1 MNDQVTR
8 PRTRGKRPRHN
19 YSPAS
24 NFDPSSRTRGSSMPC
39 RRVREGLRR
48 SLKPLGFS
56 FSTRIPLV
64 GVFLRRRRSEHM
76 FHYPTRCSIRMT
88 ERRRGHS
95 SVVTPIAWP
104 KWRSRRSWTAQVE
117 GGVRGRA
124 STGVLSFHG
133 LRDLVLLLR
142 NGFVDLVCHGLVGR
156 RLLESGSDALSQV
169 TLSNLEA
176 EGLSLTALLRQLHGR
191 KVDFEIARVLLK
203 RFKGY

>member
-64 GVFLRRRRSEHM
+64 GVFLRRRRGEHM

-124 STGVLSFHG
+124 CNRCGVPNGTLTFVKPEIKGKRG
-133 LRDLVLLLR
+133 LRR
-142 NGFVDLVCHGLVGR
+142 KSGLNQYPNQTPRDSPANVVIPIR
-156 RLLESGSDALSQV
+156 YASA
-169 TLSNLEA
+169 
-176 EGLSLTALLRQLHGR
+176 
-191 KVDFEIARVLLK
+191 IAHPE
-203 RFKGY
+203 F